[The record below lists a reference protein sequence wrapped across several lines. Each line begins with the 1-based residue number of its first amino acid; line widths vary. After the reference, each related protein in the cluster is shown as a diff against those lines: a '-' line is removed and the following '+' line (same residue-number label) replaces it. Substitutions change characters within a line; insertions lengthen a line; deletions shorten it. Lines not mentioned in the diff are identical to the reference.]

1 MENVMSAP
9 ETQRT
14 SRHETPSVPNDL
26 AAVPEVVA
34 RLRATF
40 RSGTTRSFEWR
51 RRQLRGIK
59 RLVEERESEIAR
71 ALAEDLGRSAAD
83 AWLGDIVAVTA
94 EAKYASKHLRA
105 WMKDTRTGLPSSQL
119 PGKGFVRHEPLGVVL
134 VIGTWNYPVSLTL
147 GPLVGAVAAGNA
159 AVIKPSEH
167 APAASRLLA
176 RLVPQYLDA
185 DAVAVLEGEGDVTT
199 AIFEQKVDHAI
210 FTGSAPIGS
219 LVAQTA
225 AAHLTPVT
233 LELGG
238 KSPLIVDQDADLEVA
253 ARRIIWAKLVNSGQ
267 TCITPDY
274 VLAHAS
280 IASEL
285 VDKLTATLAA
295 FRAKEPATQRIVNR
309 RQFDRLVAVLEDHGG
324 EVAAGGGTDPRT
336 IGIEPAV
343 IVNPRLDSALMQE
356 EIFGPILP
364 VVTVDSLDDAI
375 QFVSRRPK
383 PLALYYFGASETGRD
398 RVVAETS
405 SGGVVVNHIGLHC
418 MAPQLPFGGVGNS
431 GTGAY
436 HGRYGFETF
445 SHRKAVVVKS
455 ARPDIPLI
463 YPPITPLK
471 MKLLRKLF

>member
-1 MENVMSAP
+1 MSPSEQA
-9 ETQRT
+9 QLV
-14 SRHETPSVPNDL
+14 SLQETPSVRNDL
-26 AAVPEVVA
+26 DAVPEVVA

-40 RSGTTRSFEWR
+40 LSGTTRSYEWR
-51 RRQLRGIK
+51 RRQLSGIQ
-59 RLVEERESEIAR
+59 RLVEERESDIAA
-71 ALAEDLGRSAAD
+71 ALAQDLGRSASD
-83 AWLGDIVAVTA
+83 AWLGDIVAVVA
-94 EAKYASKHLRA
+94 EAKYASKHLRS

-119 PGKGFVRHEPLGVVL
+119 PGKGFVRYEPLGVVL
-134 VIGTWNYPVSLTL
+134 VIGTWNYPVYLTL

-176 RLVPQYLDA
+176 ELVPQYLDP
-185 DAVAVLEGEGDVTT
+185 DAVAVVQGEADVTT
-199 AIFEQKVDHAI
+199 AIFAQKVDHAI
-210 FTGSAPIGS
+210 FTGSEQIGS

-238 KSPLIVDQDADLEVA
+238 KCPLIVDQDADLEVA

-280 IASEL
+280 IAAELVSEL
-285 VDKLTATLAA
+285 RATLEA
-295 FRAKEPATQRIVNR
+295 FRAGEPAMQRIVNR
-309 RQFDRLVAVLEDHGG
+309 RQFDRLAALLESHGG
-324 EVAAGGGTDPRT
+324 EVATGGGTDPRT
-336 IGIEPAV
+336 ISIEPTV
-343 IVNPRLDSALMQE
+343 IVNPRVDSAAMQE

-375 QFVSRRPK
+375 QFVNHRPK
-383 PLALYYFGASETGRD
+383 PLALYYFGESERGRD

-418 MAPQLPFGGVGNS
+418 MAPQLPFSGVGSS

-445 SHRKAVVVKS
+445 SHRKAVVVKR

-463 YPPITPLK
+463 YPPHTPLK
-471 MKLLRKLF
+471 MSLLRRLF